1 MREADEM
8 LRKTAAANAYA
19 PGNATIAGSAN
30 RPGGIYDRL
39 SSPDT
44 YTGVY
49 RRRFEGDGRINAH
62 TDLTA
67 SSTTFKGNT
76 NTKTDETFHDVKGM
90 LRTNLRSGGSRM
102 MRF

>member
-1 MREADEM
+1 M
-8 LRKTAAANAYA
+8 LAKDHAAKSYS

-30 RPGGIYDRL
+30 KPGGIYDRL
-39 SSPDT
+39 SSPQT

-67 SSTTFKGNT
+67 SSTSFKGNT
-76 NTKTDETFHDVKGM
+76 NTRTDETFHDVKGM
-90 LRTNLRSGGSRM
+90 LRTNLKSGGSRM